1 MFWKMRLENI
11 RRLAASQ
18 IMDNATNKRSEIIA
32 NCNELEN
39 EINEQLKEKKNV

>member
-1 MFWKMRLENI
+1 MYWKMRLENI

-18 IMDNATNKRSEIIA
+18 IMNDATNKRPEIIA

-39 EINEQLKEKKNV
+39 EINEQLKKEN